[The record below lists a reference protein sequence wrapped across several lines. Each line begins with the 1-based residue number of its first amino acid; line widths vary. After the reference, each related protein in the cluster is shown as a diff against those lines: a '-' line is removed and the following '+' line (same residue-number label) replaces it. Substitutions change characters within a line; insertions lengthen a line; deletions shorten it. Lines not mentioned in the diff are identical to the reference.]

1 MGDGQRDQRGE
12 RSKKLTATD
21 EVWHELVLHG
31 IGGRTIA
38 EAKTRISDHELRA
51 WIAYR
56 QLRGSLNTVRAIEY
70 GAALVA
76 FATNR
81 ASGGTAV
88 LEDFLVERPPV
99 DDSAELEKAM
109 REWK

>member
-1 MGDGQRDQRGE
+1 M
-12 RSKKLTATD
+12 
-21 EVWHELVLHG
+21 LHG

-38 EAKTRISDHELRA
+38 EAKARISDHELRA

-56 QLRGSLNTVRAIEY
+56 QLRGSFNTVRAVEH

-81 ASGGTAV
+81 ASGGTAAID
-88 LEDFLVERPPV
+88 DFLVQRSAV

-109 REWK
+109 REWR